1 MTPQTQEMIVLAVLA
16 IIGVVAAEWTG
27 GPRWRKAITA
37 GLLVAILVTG
47 WKLLNG
53 DIRL

>member
-1 MTPQTQEMIVLAVLA
+1 MNASMQEMVILAVLA
-16 IIGVVAAEWTG
+16 VIGIVAAEWTG

-37 GLLVAILVTG
+37 GLLVALLITG
-47 WKLLNG
+47 WKLMNG